1 MFFFDPL
8 YLLIMAPAFLIML
21 ATQWYVNSAYNRWS
35 KVQAR
40 SGMTGAQVAQRLI
53 EAGGLY
59 DVDIE
64 MVGGRLSDHYDPRNK
79 KLRLSQGVAQS
90 TSVAATAIAAHE
102 LGHAMQDH
110 QDYVP
115 LRFRA
120 GLVPVVNIGSSIGW
134 ILIFGGLLFGL
145 TDLAWVGLAFF
156 SAGAIF
162 ALVTLPVELNASARA
177 RRLLSNAGIINSGEE
192 ERGVSNVL
200 NAAALTY
207 VAALISSLLQ
217 VLYFALRIAG
227 GSRRR

>member
-21 ATQWYVNSAYNRWS
+21 ATQWYVNSAYKRWS
-35 KVQAR
+35 KVPAR
-40 SGMTGAQVAQRLI
+40 SGMTGTEVAQRLI

-64 MVGGRLSDHYDPRNK
+64 MVGGNLSDHYDPRNK
-79 KLRLSQGVAQS
+79 KLRLSQGVAQG
-90 TSVAATAIAAHE
+90 TSVASTAIAAHE

-110 QDYVP
+110 QGYVP

-120 GLVPVVNIGSSIGW
+120 GLVPIVNIGSRLGW
-134 ILIFGGLLFGL
+134 ILLLGGFLFSI
-145 TDLAWVGLAFF
+145 TELAWLGLAFF
-156 SAGAIF
+156 SAGAVF
-162 ALVTLPVELNASARA
+162 AIATLPVELNASARA
-177 RRLLSNAGIINSGEE
+177 RKLLTSAGIITSGEE

-217 VLYFALRIAG
+217 VLYFALRISG
-227 GSRRR
+227 NSRRR